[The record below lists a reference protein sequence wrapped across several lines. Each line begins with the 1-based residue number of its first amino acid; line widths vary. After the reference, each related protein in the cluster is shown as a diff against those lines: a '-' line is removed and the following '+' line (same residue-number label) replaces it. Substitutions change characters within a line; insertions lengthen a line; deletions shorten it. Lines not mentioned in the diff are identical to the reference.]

1 MIRTCSS
8 PSSVTSA
15 AKMSLVR
22 FTNIYTS
29 SRLLRNHQKKF
40 FVFHPDTIQ
49 SNQNHLYMDHQRN
62 HNSMRN
68 ISFQFNK
75 NEEIPDHFDF
85 VVIGGGSGGIAC
97 SKQLSLASNSN
108 TKICL
113 LDYRDP
119 SNHWLAERNGKLNG
133 WLWPLGGT
141 CVNVGCIPKKLMHK
155 AAQIGETLSHD
166 AAEFGWK
173 LKTEQHDWKILVSNV
188 QNYIK
193 SLNFGYRTAMTHTY
207 AFDAQDSSQKKL
219 YYLNMKAKF
228 INDHTLE
235 LTDPR
240 KQTTRTITADR
251 IIISVGGTP
260 NIPSDVPGANEYC
273 ITSDDIFSLREAP
286 GKTLVI
292 GASYIALETASFLRG
307 LGYDSTVM
315 MRSIPLRGFDQECA
329 WKIVDGM
336 KDRGTKFLERCIPV
350 KIEKI
355 DGEHDEY
362 LVHYKNLDN
371 GAIHTEKF
379 NTVMFAVGR
388 RAVTSELNIT
398 LDMDDNGKIM
408 ANEREETSKN
418 HIYAIGDC
426 INRKTELTPVAI
438 KAGTLLA
445 NRLCSVSSE
454 LMDYD
459 NVPTTIFTH
468 PYEYG
473 CCGLSE
479 EEAIARFGEDQIEVY
494 ISKYAP
500 IEHSL
505 AHRDEN
511 KTFMKLICHK
521 TNENTERVIGF
532 HYIGDNAGEITMGVA
547 VAMKSGATKQD
558 FDNTIGIHPTA
569 AEEMTFLTI
578 TKRSGKSAEKAGC

>member
-1 MIRTCSS
+1 MLRNGSSLLSLKAIHASSTRTRTLRKKSFGFFINQFYGVKTCSS
-8 PSSVTSA
+8 S
-15 AKMSLVR
+15 
-22 FTNIYTS
+22 Y
-29 SRLLRNHQKKF
+29 SRALRNK
-40 FVFHPDTIQ
+40 
-49 SNQNHLYMDHQRN
+49 DHQESRQLFNPVISDHTIHGNPNISYVGNSSNN
-62 HNSMRN
+62 HHNLRN
-68 ISFQFNK
+68 ISFQLNK
-75 NEEIPDHFDF
+75 NEKIPNHFDY

-113 LDYRDP
+113 IDYRDP
-119 SNHWLAERNGKLNG
+119 SNHWLSERNGKLNG

-141 CVNVGCIPKKLMHK
+141 CVNIGCIPKKLMHK
-155 AAQIGETLSHD
+155 AAQIGETISRD

-173 LKTEQHDWKILVSNV
+173 AKSEQHDWKTLVSNV

-240 KQTTRTITADR
+240 KQTTRTITADQ
-251 IIISVGGTP
+251 IIISVGGAP
-260 NIPSDVPGANEYC
+260 NIPSDVPGAKEYC

-315 MRSIPLRGFDQECA
+315 IRSIPLRGFDQECA

-336 KDRGTKFLERCIPV
+336 KDRGTKFLERCIPI
-350 KIEKI
+350 KIEKL
-355 DGEHDEY
+355 DQGEVGDEY

-371 GAIHTEKF
+371 GMIQTEKF

-388 RAVTSELNIT
+388 RAVTSELNIS
-398 LDMDDNGKIM
+398 LDMDENGKIIV
-408 ANEREETSKN
+408 NEREETSKK

-426 INRKTELTPVAI
+426 INVSES
-438 KAGTLLA
+438 
-445 NRLCSVSSE
+445 RLQLSCPSV
-454 LMDYD
+454 Y
-459 NVPTTIFTH
+459 
-468 PYEYG
+468 
-473 CCGLSE
+473 
-479 EEAIARFGEDQIEVY
+479 
-494 ISKYAP
+494 
-500 IEHSL
+500 
-505 AHRDEN
+505 
-511 KTFMKLICHK
+511 
-521 TNENTERVIGF
+521 
-532 HYIGDNAGEITMGVA
+532 
-547 VAMKSGATKQD
+547 KQ
-558 FDNTIGIHPTA
+558 
-569 AEEMTFLTI
+569 FLTI
-578 TKRSGKSAEKAGC
+578 N